1 MENIVINSGK
11 KESEIGLVK
20 KSLFYAMTSFLIG
33 SILFTLFYWT
43 EYIGIALFGFLFLI
57 IAIVMNGTFLIKLT
71 MKIYYEKTDKKKYLY
86 PILILIINIPVA
98 IIYFKIVMNIIFEN
112 VAMD

>member
-1 MENIVINSGK
+1 MENIIDNSGE
-11 KESEIGLVK
+11 KESEFGLVK
-20 KSLFYAMTSFLIG
+20 KSVFYAITSFLIG

-71 MKIYYEKTDKKKYLY
+71 MKIYYEKTDKKKYLS